1 MFRSCLLL
9 SLAVVGCCYY
19 PSKAE
24 AIKLP
29 NIASSNKFILHTY
42 THISTPKIEPATSFA
57 QLDKSFKTAA
67 VCFLG
72 FGECGDVS
80 FGKGDDNYD
89 LDGDVMCQ
97 AEGYNVTACTVPSYL
112 YNQCPYD
119 PKYYKSCKEDTDKAC
134 KDAGYVSSCADGYIK
149 DETQICPYSDSYY
162 KCKCNPC
169 DGYSYTLSEA
179 TADGYVTDG
188 SCNSCGTTK
197 YKRKENPCTGYLTC
211 ECGGEIGT
219 PTCKSG
225 TVTKYQTCKTCCEYK
240 CSEASC
246 PDGYICE
253 IETCSNKYCII
264 GCKSG
269 YGDLNTY
276 WSDCLLGCWLSG
288 NIINGYGCV
297 KIPDCSSLG
306 FSQTVSD
313 CSGKKYLVC
322 PFNCNQVF
330 CLSD

>member
-1 MFRSCLLL
+1 MSDIRYFFASAIL
-9 SLAVVGCCYY
+9 SLGLFSAPAAALTSSVLT
-19 PSKAE
+19 PS
-24 AIKLP
+24 
-29 NIASSNKFILHTY
+29 NIIL
-42 THISTPKIEPATSFA
+42 THIYTSTTLTKPASSFA
-57 QLDKSFKTAA
+57 QLDKSYKIAG

-72 FGECGDVS
+72 TGQCSDIS
-80 FGKGDDNYD
+80 FGSGDQDYT
-89 LDGDVMCQ
+89 LDTAEQCKN
-97 AEGYNVTACTVPSYL
+97 EGYKITSCTLPSYL
-112 YNQCPYD
+112 YDQCPYND
-119 PKYYKSCKEDTDKAC
+119 KYYKSCKTDTDKAC
-134 KDAGYVSSCADGYIK
+134 KEAGYVNSCGEGYVK
-149 DETQICPYSDSYY
+149 DDSQICSYDNSYY

-197 YKRKENPCTGYLTC
+197 YKRKNNPCTGYLTC

-276 WSDCLLGCWLSG
+276 WSDGLLGCWLSG

-306 FSQTVSD
+306 FSQTASD

>member
-197 YKRKENPCTGYLTC
+197 YKRKNNPCTGYLTC

-246 PDGYICE
+246 PEGYICE

-276 WSDCLLGCWLSG
+276 WSDGLLGCWLSG

-306 FSQTVSD
+306 FSQTASD